1 MLRPGGLLLSNNAL
15 PQLPTTPMQLAGSS
29 TTIYSDRPDDRDQI
43 VWYQRR

>member
-1 MLRPGGLLLSNNAL
+1 LSNNAL

-29 TTIYSDRPDDRDQI
+29 TAIYSDRPDDRDQI